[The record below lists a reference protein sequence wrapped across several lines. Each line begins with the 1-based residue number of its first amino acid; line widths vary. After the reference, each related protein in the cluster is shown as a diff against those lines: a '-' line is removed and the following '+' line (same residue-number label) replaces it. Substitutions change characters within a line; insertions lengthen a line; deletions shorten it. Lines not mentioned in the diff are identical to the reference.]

1 MSKPTYHSHDHT
13 FKAVLGFPE
22 ARKQLLQQHLPEVI
36 KERIDFNSI
45 KLEKQNFVEP
55 DLQAKVVDILISA
68 KLKHNKGTAYIYILF
83 EHQSTA
89 DQNMPLRIREYNI
102 KILKMHKKEH
112 PKDKLPVLANLLF
125 YHGRPSPYPYTLNIH
140 DQFTDPELAKTY
152 LDKTILIDIKQIPDE
167 VLLKNAWSGL
177 YSIFAKQ
184 SLEKKPAIT
193 LQQVSLIIKK

>member
-68 KLKHNKGTAYIYILF
+68 KLK
-83 EHQSTA
+83 
-89 DQNMPLRIREYNI
+89 RC
-102 KILKMHKKEH
+102 
-112 PKDKLPVLANLLF
+112 
-125 YHGRPSPYPYTLNIH
+125 
-140 DQFTDPELAKTY
+140 KTRS
-152 LDKTILIDIKQIPDE
+152 Q
-167 VLLKNAWSGL
+167 
-177 YSIFAKQ
+177 
-184 SLEKKPAIT
+184 
-193 LQQVSLIIKK
+193 